1 MAGETTSQ
9 NTTSQNGVPVFLPP
23 CPPVTG
29 STIEPEVKVLTAGFG
44 DGYTQ
49 RAPDGIHNIRDQ
61 YSLSWEYLD
70 TDQAR
75 AIEEF
80 LRARRGAESFLWKPP
95 GEPDRRRWICSK
107 WKRTRT
113 HYLFS
118 SISATFVEV
127 FDL

>member
-1 MAGETTSQ
+1 MTDETSGQ
-9 NTTSQNGVPVFLPP
+9 SAVPTFLPP
-23 CPPVTG
+23 CPPMTG

-70 TDQAR
+70 AGQAHV
-75 AIEEF
+75 IEAF
-80 LRARRGAESFLWKPP
+80 LRARRGAESFWWTPP
-95 GEPDRRRWICSK
+95 GELDRRRWICGK

-113 HYLFS
+113 HHLFS
-118 SISATFVEV
+118 SLSASFVEV